1 MTKEN
6 VFGNNDANEEFD
18 VIIAS
23 LVFDVVATT
32 KEMFKTALKHV
43 VHYLKPG
50 GFIVIQGSLGEHCYT
65 VGSAMFPAMNATEDM
80 ILDIFKEEHLEVK
93 QMELCQKLTTHYY
106 VILQKK
112 MLMYLPSS

>member
-6 VFGNNDANEEFD
+6 VFGNNDDANEEFD

-43 VHYLKPG
+43 VQYLNPG

-65 VGSAMFPAMNATEDM
+65 VGSAMFPAMNATEEM

-112 MLMYLPSS
+112 MLMHLP